1 MNQDFNRVFKTPK
14 YTGVTLSLLSMFV
27 LAAMFVVWQKFPQK
41 QVEKSVQNFTIICDQ
56 KLKHPVEKIFMAFE
70 KEYPSKI
77 SVSYVEASLMKSI
90 IPSFSEDSNDMFIC
104 NESILQIPEKTK
116 SIDNVRIPFAFEKSS
131 SSRNLDLSGKPFICV
146 IKNKSPNSKTAFA
159 LARYLS
165 APSRGQFYLAEAGF
179 PGIDGDQW
187 AKKLSLSLMV
197 ADKHLKEIEAQAK
210 IFSEQEGIIFD
221 ISSKSFEDT
230 NATINLI
237 SQSNAREYLPDLFI
251 GYGEMAEGN
260 KAFLPILKDS
270 RMNGLIPHSSKF
282 KKTVIRFWEHV
293 VNYRN

>member
-41 QVEKSVQNFTIICDQ
+41 QAEKTLQDFKIICDQ
-56 KLKHPVEKIFMAFE
+56 KLKQPLEKIFMAFE

-77 SVSYVEASLMKSI
+77 SVSYLESSLMKSI
-90 IPSFSEDSNDMFIC
+90 IPSFNDDSNHMLIC

-116 SIDNVRIPFAFEKSS
+116 SSDNLSIPFAFDKSS
-131 SSRNLDLSGKPFICV
+131 SSRNLDFSGQPFIC
-146 IKNKSPNSKTAFA
+146 IIQNKSPNSKTAFA

-187 AKKLSLSLMV
+187 AKKPNLSLMV
-197 ADKHLKEIEAQAK
+197 ADKHVKEIDAQAK

-221 ISSKSFEDT
+221 ITSKSFEDT

-251 GYGEMAEGN
+251 GYGKMGEGN
-260 KAFLPILKDS
+260 KAFLPILKGS
-270 RMNGLIPHSSKF
+270 RMNGLIPYSSKF

>member
-1 MNQDFNRVFKTPK
+1 MDP
-14 YTGVTLSLLSMFV
+14 
-27 LAAMFVVWQKFPQK
+27 
-41 QVEKSVQNFTIICDQ
+41 
-56 KLKHPVEKIFMAFE
+56 
-70 KEYPSKI
+70 
-77 SVSYVEASLMKSI
+77 
-90 IPSFSEDSNDMFIC
+90 
-104 NESILQIPEKTK
+104 
-116 SIDNVRIPFAFEKSS
+116 
-131 SSRNLDLSGKPFICV
+131 GKPFICV

-165 APSRGQFYLAEAGF
+165 APSRGQFFLAEAGF
-179 PGIDGDQW
+179 QGVDGDQW
-187 AKKLSLSLMV
+187 AMKPNISLMV
-197 ADKHLKEIEAQAK
+197 AARHVQEIEAQAK

-260 KAFLPILKDS
+260 KAFLPILDDS

>member
-1 MNQDFNRVFKTPK
+1 MNLFYK
-14 YTGVTLSLLSMFV
+14 SL
-27 LAAMFVVWQKFPQK
+27 
-41 QVEKSVQNFTIICDQ
+41 
-56 KLKHPVEKIFMAFE
+56 
-70 KEYPSKI
+70 
-77 SVSYVEASLMKSI
+77 
-90 IPSFSEDSNDMFIC
+90 
-104 NESILQIPEKTK
+104 KTK
-116 SIDNVRIPFAFEKSS
+116 SSDTKHSS
-131 SSRNLDLSGKPFICV
+131 HSRNRPVLETWTYGQPFIC
-146 IKNKSPNSKTAFA
+146 IIQNKSPNSKTAFA

-187 AKKLSLSLMV
+187 AKKPNLSLMV
-197 ADKHLKEIEAQAK
+197 ADKHVKEIDAQAK

-221 ISSKSFEDT
+221 ITSKSFEDT

-270 RMNGLIPHSSKF
+270 RMKD
-282 KKTVIRFWEHV
+282 
-293 VNYRN
+293 

>member
-1 MNQDFNRVFKTPK
+1 
-14 YTGVTLSLLSMFV
+14 
-27 LAAMFVVWQKFPQK
+27 
-41 QVEKSVQNFTIICDQ
+41 
-56 KLKHPVEKIFMAFE
+56 
-70 KEYPSKI
+70 
-77 SVSYVEASLMKSI
+77 
-90 IPSFSEDSNDMFIC
+90 MFIC
-104 NESILQIPEKTK
+104 NESILQIPEKKK
-116 SIDNVRIPFAFEKSS
+116 SNNTVLIPFAFEKSS

-146 IKNKSPNSKTAFA
+146 IKNKSPNSKIAFA

-165 APSRGQFYLAEAGF
+165 APSRGQFFLAEAGF

-187 AKKLSLSLMV
+187 AKKPSLSLMV
-197 ADKHLKEIEAQAK
+197 ADKHLKEIDAQSK

-221 ISSKSFEDT
+221 LTSKSFEDT

-237 SQSNAREYLPDLFI
+237 SQSKAREYLPDLFI
-251 GYGEMAEGN
+251 GYGEMGEGN

-293 VNYRN
+293 VNYQN